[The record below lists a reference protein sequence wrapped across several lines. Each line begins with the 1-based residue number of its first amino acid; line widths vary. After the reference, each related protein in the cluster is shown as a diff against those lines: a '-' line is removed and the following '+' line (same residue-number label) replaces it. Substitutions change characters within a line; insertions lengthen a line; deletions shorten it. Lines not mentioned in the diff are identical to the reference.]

1 MGKPIPVGLPIPD
14 TPNPIP
20 DLVSSMPVIKISVVT
35 PEKAVLDTTADF
47 VVLPMFDGER
57 GVGAGH
63 SAFVGQLGPG
73 EFRFTTAG
81 TTTRYF
87 IDGGFAQVRT
97 NTVTVLTA
105 KAVKAGELTAVM
117 ADEAR
122 AVAEK
127 LPAANSVEQA
137 SRQKAIAR
145 ASAMARVAAK
155 N

>member
-1 MGKPIPVGLPIPD
+1 MRSGSTKPD
-14 TPNPIP
+14 TRHPTP
-20 DLVSSMPVIKISVVT
+20 DFESESSIVANIKISVVT

-57 GVGAGH
+57 GIGAGH

-105 KAVKAGELTAVM
+105 KAVKATDVTATA

-122 AVAEK
+122 AAAEK
-127 LPAANSVEQA
+127 LPVTNSVDQA

>member
-1 MGKPIPVGLPIPD
+1 MRSGSTIPHTLD
-14 TPNPIP
+14 PIP
-20 DLVSSMPVIKISVVT
+20 DLVNSMPAIKITVVT
-35 PEKAVLDTTADF
+35 PERAVLDTTADF
-47 VVLPMFDGER
+47 VVLPMYDGER

-81 TTTRYF
+81 TTTRYY

-105 KAVKAGELTAVM
+105 KAVKAGELTPA
-117 ADEAR
+117 AAEEAR
-122 AVAEK
+122 ATAEK
-127 LPAANSVEQA
+127 LPVTNAIDAA

>member
-1 MGKPIPVGLPIPD
+1 MAL
-14 TPNPIP
+14 
-20 DLVSSMPVIKISVVT
+20 IKISVVT

-47 VVLPMFDGER
+47 VVLPMYDGER

-81 TTTRYF
+81 VTTRYY

-105 KAVKAGELTAVM
+105 KAVKAGELTATM
-117 ADEAR
+117 AEESR

-127 LPAANSVEQA
+127 LPVTNSVEQV

>member
-1 MGKPIPVGLPIPD
+1 MA
-14 TPNPIP
+14 N
-20 DLVSSMPVIKISVVT
+20 IKISVVT

-73 EFRFTTAG
+73 EFRYTVAG
-81 TTTRYF
+81 ETTRYY

-105 KAVKAGELTAVM
+105 KAVKTGELTAVK
-117 ADEAR
+117 AEEAR
-122 AVAEK
+122 AAAEA
-127 LPAANSVEQA
+127 LPATNSVERT
-137 SRQKAIAR
+137 SREKAVAR
-145 ASAMARVAAK
+145 AGAMARLAAK